1 MEKFGIDVSEHNGIV
16 DWDKLKNVIKF
27 AIIRIGWI
35 GNKNNHTLDKQF
47 IRNYQECKRL
57 NIPIGAY
64 VYNYCSSIET
74 AREGGNW
81 VVDQIKNF
89 DFDLPI
95 YIDMEESSLT
105 KLGRNVLTNIVHAFN
120 DKIEKCGFWA
130 GIYANLNWY
139 ENFLNKE
146 ELKKRYTTW
155 IAHYTNQTELYKNN
169 YDMWQKSSTGSFYGV
184 AGRFDLNIMYRD
196 LIGDIVT
203 SKKQQQENFNQTVDK
218 KLNTVIAD
226 EVYRGQ
232 WGDGDTRKRLLE
244 KAGYNY
250 QEIQDIVNEKYYGIK
265 NRNEQV
271 YTVKYGDTLTKI
283 ADVFGTTITKLVK
296 DNNISNKN
304 KIQVGQ
310 KLVIK

>member
-1 MEKFGIDVSEHNGIV
+1 MERFGIDVSEHNGIV
-16 DWDKLKNVIKF
+16 DWEKVKNVINF
-27 AIIRIGWI
+27 AILRIGWI

-64 VYNYCSSIET
+64 VYNYCSSVET
-74 AREGGNW
+74 ARQGGDWAVN
-81 VVDQIKNF
+81 QIKSL

-105 KLGRNVLTNIVHAFN
+105 KLGKNILTNIVHAFN
-120 DKIEKCGFWA
+120 DKIEKCGFSA

-139 ENFLNKE
+139 DNFLNKD

-196 LIGDIVT
+196 LIGEIAT
-203 SKKQQQENFNQTVDK
+203 AKEQKQENFNQKVEL

-226 EVYRGQ
+226 EVIAGK
-232 WGDGDTRKRLLE
+232 WGNGDTRKKLLE

-250 QEIQDIVNEKYYGIK
+250 QEIQDIVNQKLGANKTSEK
-265 NRNEQV
+265 V
-271 YTVKYGDTLTKI
+271 YVVKYGDTLTKI

>member
-16 DWDKLKNVIKF
+16 DWDKLKNVINF

-81 VVDQIKNF
+81 VVDQIKSF
-89 DFDLPI
+89 DFELPI

-105 KLGRNVLTNIVHAFN
+105 KLGKNVLTNIVHAFN

-155 IAHYTNQTELYKNN
+155 IAHYTNQVELYKNN
-169 YDMWQKSSTGSFYGV
+169 YDMWQKASNGSFYGI
-184 AGRFDLNIMYRD
+184 AGNFDINIMYRD
-196 LIGDIVT
+196 LIGDIAT
-203 SKKQQQENFNQTVDK
+203 SKQQQQENFNQAVDK

-265 NRNEQV
+265 KRNEQV

-283 ADVFGTTITKLVK
+283 ADVFGTTITQLVK